1 MALSR
6 CYSGLKFLVLTIN
19 FLLWLLGL
27 GVVAVSLWLLFD
39 EHLYLQTMSDQRT
52 DYYLG
57 TYVILGIGAL
67 VTIMGFLGCCGAWK
81 ESPWMLGTFF
91 AFLMIIFFGEF
102 AAGIL
107 IYFQES
113 NYESMIDKSVR
124 NTVELQYNSSNTAVL
139 QTFDL
144 LQEGLECCGVEGP
157 RDWQRSVYN
166 KHDFKSN
173 PELGVGSNTEFLV
186 PTSCCRAPESL
197 ECGASIKLKSNQL
210 PNKLHIFTEGCAG
223 KLKTFLKDH
232 LIYLLAAGMGI
243 ILAEILGMLCSLCL
257 CCALKRIDDLKA

>member
-1 MALSR
+1 MVLS
-6 CYSGLKFLVLTIN
+6 IN

-57 TYVILGIGAL
+57 TYIILGIGSL
-67 VTIMGFLGCCGAWK
+67 VTIMGFLGCCGALK

-102 AAGIL
+102 VAGVL
-107 IYFQES
+107 VYFQES
-113 NYESMIDKSVR
+113 NYKSMIDKSVR

-139 QTFDL
+139 HTFDL

-157 RDWQRSVYN
+157 RDWQKSVYN
-166 KHDFKSN
+166 KHDFTVN
-173 PELGVGSNTEFLV
+173 TELGVGGSNTEFKV
-186 PTSCCRAPESL
+186 PSSCCRAPESP
-197 ECGASIKLKSNQL
+197 ECANSITLRSNQV
-210 PNKLHIFTEGCAG
+210 PNQLHLYKDGCAG
-223 KLKTFLKDH
+223 KLKTFLEDH
-232 LIYLLAAGMGI
+232 LIYLLCAGMGI
-243 ILAEILGMLCSLCL
+243 LLAEILGMLCSLCL